1 MEPLIKKLN
10 RKKLN
15 LFLIFCCIG
24 FLIYANSFKVPFFA
38 DDNDNVVN
46 NVYIKNWKYLPK
58 LFSENLIAGAGLLSN
73 YWRPLLLVTFSID
86 YHLFGLN
93 KYWFHF
99 VDIFLHIIN
108 AYLIFLI
115 LQILLKKNGLSF
127 LVALIFLIHPIQIEA
142 VTCITGRADPLYLLF
157 LLLSIYLYLKSI
169 GPSGEK
175 RLYLFY
181 SLLSF
186 IAALLSKEIAIILPV
201 LLVILEISFNKKW
214 TLKSV
219 FLRTI
224 PFFILS
230 TIYFLSRL
238 TILNFKN
245 TLNFYDFNSVYAKSI
260 FVRISTFLKVL
271 LTYFGLLLFPHAL
284 YMERDL
290 PAVTSFEWSSRIS
303 VLILIAIFYLIIRRF
318 SKDKIYFF
326 GFGLF
331 FVALAPACGIFIPIN
346 AIIYEHWLYLPMV
359 GFFLAILSLGEE
371 ILKDRFKRLTTI
383 FLLSYLTFLAV
394 TTVKTNFNWK
404 NPITFYNHILKYNR
418 TSIRVWNNLGM
429 AYADANELDKAIN
442 AYKEAITLD
451 KENFSAPPH
460 HNLANAYLA
469 KGMKEEA
476 IEEYKKA
483 IDIDEKFIYSYN
495 NLLGLYLQAG
505 RYAEAIPI
513 LEKKLKVSPD
523 DNVARDILNTIY
535 KLPKPKK

>member
-1 MEPLIKKLN
+1 MKSLIKKLS

-46 NVYIKNWKYLPK
+46 NIYIKDWKYLPK

-73 YWRPLLLVTFSID
+73 YWRPLLLLTFSID

-99 VDIFLHIIN
+99 VDISLHIIN
-108 AYLIFLI
+108 AYLIFII
-115 LQILLKKNGLSF
+115 LQILLKRNGLSF

-169 GPSGEK
+169 TPNGEI
-175 RLYLFY
+175 RFY
-181 SLLSF
+181 YFSLLSF
-186 IAALLSKEIAIILPV
+186 IASLLSKEIAIILPV
-201 LLVILEISFNKKW
+201 LLVILEISFNKRW
-214 TLKSV
+214 TIKSV

-224 PFFILS
+224 AFFVLAA
-230 TIYFLSRL
+230 IYFLSRL

-245 TLNFYDFNSVYAKSI
+245 ILNFYDFNSVYVQSAL
-260 FVRISTFLKVL
+260 VRILTFLKVL
-271 LTYFGLLLFPHAL
+271 LIYFGLLSFPHDL

-290 PAVTSFEWSSRIS
+290 PPVTSFEWSSRTS
-303 VLILIAIFYLIIRRF
+303 VLILIVISYLIIRRF
-318 SKDKIYFF
+318 SKNKIYFF

-331 FVALAPACGIFIPIN
+331 FIALAPASGIFIPIN

-371 ILKDRFKRLTTI
+371 ILKDRFKRLTTF
-383 FLLSYLTFLAV
+383 FLLSYLIFLAV

-404 NPITFYNHILKYNR
+404 DPITFYNHILKYNH

-429 AYADANELDKAIN
+429 AYADANELDKAID
-442 AYKEAITLD
+442 AYKEAIALD
-451 KENFSAPPH
+451 KESISAPPH

-476 IEEYKKA
+476 IKEYRKA
-483 IDIDEKFIYSYN
+483 IDIDERFIYSYN
-495 NLLGLYLQAG
+495 NLLALYLQAG
-505 RYAEAIPI
+505 RHAEAIPI
-513 LEKKLKVSPD
+513 LEKKLKLSPN
-523 DNVARDILNTIY
+523 DNVTRDILNTLY
-535 KLPKPKK
+535 KLPKK